1 MGVSPALYGPVAAY
15 QGVAGASAQLG
26 RENRSNSAKIE
37 EISAT
42 LSGVSLRY
50 AANWFVRRR
59 RECAARRCVR
69 RRMCCAEETSA
80 EGPTE

>member
-37 EISAT
+37 EISARRGRCHYAAQRIGL
-42 LSGVSLRY
+42 LSGG
-50 AANWFVRRR
+50 
-59 RECAARRCVR
+59 E
-69 RRMCCAEETSA
+69 SA
-80 EGPTE
+80 QHVGV